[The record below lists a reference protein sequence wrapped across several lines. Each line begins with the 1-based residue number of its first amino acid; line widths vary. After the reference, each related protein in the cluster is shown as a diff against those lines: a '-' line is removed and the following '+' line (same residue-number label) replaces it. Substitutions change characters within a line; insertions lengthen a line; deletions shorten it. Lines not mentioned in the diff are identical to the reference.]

1 MVPRR
6 TCSRSARQGARQFD
20 VVVVAL
26 ALSKFWY
33 ALLLCFVI
41 AKVSLVPLRLDGATW
56 GPNRASFPDPSA
68 PYIPK
73 LMEAPGQAPV
83 AVAPLLEALFKVKA
97 VEHSREYADAFF
109 EKLLG
114 LLSIR
119 AQEIEARGA
128 AAEGEVQQVCE
139 VRKCT
144 CLPASCFV
152 HSFYG
157 ANFWCS

>member
-1 MVPRR
+1 
-6 TCSRSARQGARQFD
+6 
-20 VVVVAL
+20 
-26 ALSKFWY
+26 
-33 ALLLCFVI
+33 LLLCFVV

-56 GPNRASFPDPSA
+56 GPQRASFPDPRAS
-68 PYIPK
+68 YIPE
-73 LMEAPGQAPV
+73 LVEAPGQAAV

-114 LLSIR
+114 LLSVR
-119 AQEIEARGA
+119 AQEI
-128 AAEGEVQQVCE
+128 EGEVQQVCE

-144 CLPASCFV
+144 CLPASCSV

-157 ANFWCS
+157 VDIWCS

>member
-6 TCSRSARQGARQFD
+6 TCCRSARRGERQFD

-26 ALSKFWY
+26 ALSKFFY
-33 ALLLCFVI
+33 ALLLCFVV

-56 GPNRASFPDPSA
+56 GPQRASFPDPRAS
-68 PYIPK
+68 YIPE
-73 LMEAPGQAPV
+73 LVEAPGQAAV

-109 EKLLG
+109 EKLLS

-119 AQEIEARGA
+119 TKEIEARGA
-128 AAEGEVQQVCE
+128 AAEAEVQQVCE

-144 CLPASCFV
+144 CLPASCSV

-157 ANFWCS
+157 VDIWCS